1 MVEAVLPRAMFRV
14 RLGDGRLL
22 RVGVDAL
29 SSGTIVKL
37 IPGDRV
43 GVRIAARDP
52 NRGQIVRK
60 L

>member
-1 MVEAVLPRAMFRV
+1 MI
-14 RLGDGRLL
+14 

-43 GVRIAARDP
+43 LVRIAARDP